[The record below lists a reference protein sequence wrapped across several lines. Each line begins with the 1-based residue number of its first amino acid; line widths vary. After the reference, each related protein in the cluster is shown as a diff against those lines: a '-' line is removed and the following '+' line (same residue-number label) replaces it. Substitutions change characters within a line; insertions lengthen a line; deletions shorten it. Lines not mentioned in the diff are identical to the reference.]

1 MKSEI
6 EIVGEMF
13 FATYYSKEE
22 EERNKLTKNWNRT
35 FLMNIK
41 DQGRLVATIKDG
53 EISIEAVEGENKPE
67 VDFELDADVE
77 TLTKFTVYSSYGLK
91 DWFKRFGN
99 ILLRR
104 VKYRPFWKI
113 RDVIRMAKLMGV

>member
-13 FATYYSKEE
+13 FATFYSKEA
-22 EERNKLTKNWNRT
+22 EERAKLTKNWDRT
-35 FLMNIK
+35 FLLNIK
-41 DQGRLVATIKDG
+41 DQGKLVATMKDG
-53 EISIEAVEGENKPE
+53 EISVEAVEDENQPE
-67 VDFELDADVE
+67 VDFEFDADVE

-113 RDVIRMAKLMGV
+113 RDVIRVAKLMGV